1 MWKTLKFSAY
11 LGSFRKKIQ
20 NYRHQLIRQGFEMVG
35 KTHKWL
41 LILVLTFVSTGI
53 IAQTLPGQVV
63 ATDVQEEA
71 AKYEQYYEVILNNAL
86 SDYYRRGTFI
96 VDAKAT
102 LERVLVPRGY
112 EVVEGEEPVRI
123 ENLPGLPFV
132 PPNLQRSTNGTTDS
146 LKASGFDARF
156 RLTRLTIKVLVDTS
170 YSNEDVE
177 FVEEATSLIANADPF
192 RGDIV
197 TVEKKVF
204 PRSARAIEQDVRNQE
219 ENTAEEPQVE
229 LLEPVTNQQAE
240 TPEKNMF
247 LGIDW
252 NNPQH
257 LIYVIAILGV
267 LFLIALLVV
276 LLRRPSKRED
286 EYRVP
291 NMPGYEAG
299 AQMPAADTKVEP
311 KGPDAKT
318 LAQHEEDKTFVTNS
332 CISHPDKVADL
343 VGQWIASDD
352 EQGIIRSARS
362 LSCVDEKLINVL
374 EPHLKVEQYESVK
387 YAIQNLEPIPVD
399 EKIEE
404 VKALRRSLQQVNTKN
419 GTADSGSNLFDFVYQ
434 LTDVQLLHLI
444 KEESDELVAILLAQI
459 AGERAG
465 VILQKMDDQK
475 RISILLKM
483 GKINNIPISV
493 YKKVAAH
500 FSNKALSV
508 SDMKYVAADGI
519 DSILTTLE
527 TMPLSEQDE
536 YVRSIAE
543 QDLNLAKRIRK
554 FFIGFDDLPKV
565 KDDFVQSALEDIP
578 TETLILALKTAPAA
592 VREKI
597 LKVRPKR
604 EQQLIL
610 SEVDNPADVP
620 KASIEDAQ
628 KTVLYAVRRKMKT
641 EG

>member
-1 MWKTLKFSAY
+1 
-11 LGSFRKKIQ
+11 
-20 NYRHQLIRQGFEMVG
+20 MVG

-41 LILVLTFVSTGI
+41 LVLAFAFITTGLF
-53 IAQTLPGQVV
+53 AQTLPGQVV
-63 ATDVQEEA
+63 SADVQEEA

-112 EVVEGEEPVRI
+112 EVVEGNEPVRI

-132 PPNLQRSTNGTTDS
+132 PPNLQRETSGTTDS

-156 RLTRLTIKVLVDTS
+156 RLTRLNIKVLVDTS
-170 YSNEDVE
+170 YSNADLE
-177 FVEEATSLIANADPF
+177 FVEEATTLVANADPF

-197 TVEKKVF
+197 SVEKKAF
-204 PRSARAIEQDVRNQE
+204 PRSARAIEQDAKNVAAVKEPVVE
-219 ENTAEEPQVE
+219 EQVE
-229 LLEPVTNQQAE
+229 RMGTLDEIATFE
-240 TPEKNMF
+240 PEKNMF
-247 LGIDW
+247 LGVDW

-257 LIYVIAILGV
+257 LLYVVGILAV
-267 LFLIALLVV
+267 LFLITLLFALLKRPE
-276 LLRRPSKRED
+276 RRDD
-286 EYRVP
+286 EARLPY
-291 NMPGYEAG
+291 
-299 AQMPAADTKVEP
+299 PAFEGVNPTPAIDLKTEEP

-318 LAQHEEDKTFVTNS
+318 MTQFEEDKTFVTNN
-332 CISHPDKVADL
+332 CISHPDAIADL
-343 VGQWIASDD
+343 IGQWIASDD
-352 EQGIIRSARS
+352 EQGVIRSAKS
-362 LSCVDEKLINVL
+362 LCSVDEKLINIL
-374 EPHLKVEQYESVK
+374 EPHMKVETFDSVK
-387 YAIQNLEPIPVD
+387 YAITNIEASTLD

-404 VKALRRSLQQVNTKN
+404 VKVFRRSIQQVNSKN
-419 GTADSGSNLFDFVYQ
+419 GTTDSGSNLFDFVYQ
-434 LTDVQLLHLI
+434 LTDVQLQHLI

-465 VILQKMDDQK
+465 VLLQKLDEQK
-475 RISILLKM
+475 RVSILLKM

-519 DSILTTLE
+519 DSILSTIETL
-527 TMPLSEQDE
+527 PLNEQDD

-543 QDLNLAKRIRK
+543 QDLNLAKRIKK

-565 KDDFVQSALEDIP
+565 KDELLQSALEEVQ
-578 TETLILALKTAPAA
+578 TEIIILALKTAPAA
-592 VREKI
+592 VREKV

-610 SEVDNPADVP
+610 SEIDNPAEVA
-620 KASIEDAQ
+620 KSAVEDAQ
-628 KTVLYAVRRKMKT
+628 KTLLYAVRRKMKT